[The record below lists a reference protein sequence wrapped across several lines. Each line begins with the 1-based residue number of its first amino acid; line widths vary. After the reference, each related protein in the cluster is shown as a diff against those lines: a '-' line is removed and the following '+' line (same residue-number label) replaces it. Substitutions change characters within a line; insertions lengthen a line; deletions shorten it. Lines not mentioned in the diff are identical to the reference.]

1 MFKTYDLGGENKKMK
16 KMKLIGIAAIAM
28 ALIIAFSGVPVAS
41 RPACTTPETQTINT
55 VIQMSSRGMVTET
68 EKVSWESSNEDLLN
82 SPPLQDREVIGR
94 ISYKDSLKVT
104 NGETRFA
111 KVTGLDTG
119 DTPNFDVMKSVGYD
133 QAGTIGSLSLDEN
146 LRMGIVANFVN
157 SSDVALCPALA
168 ATTNNTVPAS
178 YEDVSASS
186 RMVVTD
192 VLATTRSIVGI
203 TDVPVSLHYA
213 VTATGLGGA
222 GTRAHGSIAT
232 EFSAY
237 ALEGSAEN
245 GNASEHT
252 LGSEL
257 TYYKRSTAIG
267 SWEINAEMDYTSRIR
282 P

>member
-1 MFKTYDLGGENKKMK
+1 MIKYKQDGKMK
-16 KMKLIGIAAIAM
+16 KTKLISVMAIAT
-28 ALIIAFSGVPVAS
+28 ALMIIFSGVAVAS
-41 RPACTTPETQTINT
+41 RTACSTPGTESVRT
-55 VIQMSSRGMVTET
+55 VIEISSRGMVTE
-68 EKVSWESSNEDLLN
+68 EAKVNWESSNEDLLN

-168 ATTNNTVPAS
+168 AATNNTVPAS